1 MIAVKEKNIVEKEM
15 NRLSLEVA
23 EIREISDIIFRRIE
37 NKIVMLNEMEASVDR
52 KIASLSQLIQRAEQ
66 VQVQGR
72 TAVAPAKPSVKAPP
86 TVMTRQQE
94 VMILKQRGLK
104 ASEIAGTL
112 HIPVGEVELIL
123 GLQQ

>member
-52 KIASLSQLIQRAEQ
+52 KIASLSQLLQRAEQ
-66 VQVQGR
+66 MQGR
-72 TAVAPAKPSVKAPP
+72 TAAAPAKPQVKTQPA
-86 TVMTRQQE
+86 VMSRPQE
-94 VMILKQRGLK
+94 VMLLKQRGLK
-104 ASEIAGTL
+104 ASEIAGML
-112 HIPVGEVELIL
+112 HVPVGEVELIL